1 MEKAIVKDYLYPIIM
16 LPDNSHMF
24 QDQFAFR
31 PTGSTTAAL
40 IYLLHTITDLL
51 QTQDHVHV
59 IALDFSKAF
68 DSVRHY
74 TLIIKLADHPHPT
87 VFITG

>member
-1 MEKAIVKDYLYPIIM
+1 
-16 LPDNSHMF
+16 MF

-40 IYLLHTITDLL
+40 IYLLHTITELL
-51 QTQDHVHV
+51 QTQDRVHV

-74 TLIIKLADHPHPT
+74 SLISKLADHALT
-87 VFITG
+87 TRL